1 MIMFFQ
7 NLLKA
12 TPLIVLTLLNL
23 NALHANAGGVSG
35 GGGDASESQFGEI
48 RNDLLRWIQEGGAH
62 ELQLPTH
69 VSHEHYRTAMERV
82 LAPHAVIVSFVTTA
96 QESDPA
102 NRNPELR
109 VTVDSQ
115 PKTCR
120 GFISTVDSRPHIL
133 CNIER
138 FANTQP
144 AEQYRLVHHEFAG
157 LAGVEQNIGASSD
170 YQISSQLSEF
180 LVPEVVLR
188 LAVRRNQARGTRQII
203 LENEQLSQTSCVARG
218 SYSDGTRFT
227 CRINY
232 TLAYTPSTRDTWQF
246 NTVIGGFTC
255 ILDDSNIVQFRGRLD
270 QVYEAPYSVAVYQG
284 SREVVPNRT
293 DHALIIRSSRP
304 NPNGSPELFIAQ
316 PKFATFGWDAQ
327 RRSYGSQLR
336 VLYQNGNGRYQWLE
350 SSCENF
356 DVN

>member
-188 LAVRRNQARGTRQII
+188 LAVRRNQARGPDRSFWRMNSFRKPHVSPGVAIQMEPGSLAGSTTPWLTRLQPA
-203 LENEQLSQTSCVARG
+203 TPG
-218 SYSDGTRFT
+218 SS
-227 CRINY
+227 I
-232 TLAYTPSTRDTWQF
+232 Q
-246 NTVIGGFTC
+246 
-255 ILDDSNIVQFRGRLD
+255 
-270 QVYEAPYSVAVYQG
+270 
-284 SREVVPNRT
+284 
-293 DHALIIRSSRP
+293 
-304 NPNGSPELFIAQ
+304 
-316 PKFATFGWDAQ
+316 
-327 RRSYGSQLR
+327 
-336 VLYQNGNGRYQWLE
+336 
-350 SSCENF
+350 
-356 DVN
+356 